1 MIGPSGLF
9 NNLPP
14 ICNPRFNFI
23 GASENNQLI
32 KLGCEKYFLQGPHI
46 RHALTD
52 VNIHRPPF
60 TNLGPKP
67 SNFIIIMGIG
77 VWMIH

>member
-32 KLGCEKYFLQGPHI
+32 KLGCEKYFLQGHI
-46 RHALTD
+46 LD
-52 VNIHRPPF
+52 MLLPMSI
-60 TNLGPKP
+60 
-67 SNFIIIMGIG
+67 SIG
-77 VWMIH
+77 LLSQTKDLNPQISLL

>member
-9 NNLPP
+9 SNLPP

-32 KLGCEKYFLQGPHI
+32 KLGCEKYFLQGCMLDMLLPMSI
-46 RHALTD
+46 
-52 VNIHRPPF
+52 
-60 TNLGPKP
+60 
-67 SNFIIIMGIG
+67 SIG
-77 VWMIH
+77 LLSQIADLSPQISLL